1 MNEAEGAFERVQAFA
16 GIWGLIFFLV
26 LFLAVLAYVFWPGN
40 KRKFDKAA
48 RRPLEDDDG
57 PQR

>member
-1 MNEAEGAFERVQAFA
+1 MNEAGSAFERVQAFA
-16 GIWGLIFFLV
+16 GTWGLIFFLI
-26 LFLAVLAYVFWPGN
+26 LFVAVLAYVFWPGN

-57 PQR
+57 SPR